1 MFSKRDRQGDEIDL
15 VPTPSAGREGF
26 ARLGDVERGTS
37 SPGWAH
43 ELRPSSP
50 RWGHEVAVKGGKEKK
65 VTVFPG
71 FGIRPQED
79 EISLE
84 EMVPQG
90 GIKVKSEVVV
100 TSSEWEWKD
109 RLF

>member
-1 MFSKRDRQGDEIDL
+1 M
-15 VPTPSAGREGF
+15 
-26 ARLGDVERGTS
+26 ERGTS

-50 RWGHEVAVKGGKEKK
+50 RWGHEVAVKGGREKK
-65 VTVFPG
+65 ATGFPG
-71 FGIRPQED
+71 VGNRPQED

-84 EMVPQG
+84 EIIPQG
-90 GIKVKSEVVV
+90 GIKVKSEIVV